1 MHDMITDGGP
11 ATGERTAGAG
21 WPRAL
26 HAGWHEGLAIVNL
39 RGDARVTP
47 FRKEIDGALGL
58 PLPVRA
64 GTTSG
69 DDTLRVV
76 WVGPDDWFVIG
87 PGGQAGALVQQLR
100 MAAAGFRGAVTD
112 VSGGYTVLCL
122 SGVSARDVL
131 AQGCPLD
138 LHPRVFPVG
147 ATAGSHFF
155 KATVWLWKVD
165 NEPTYEVLVRRSF
178 MNYVWLMVERTTLEC
193 GLAVRHVV

>member
-1 MHDMITDGGP
+1 MHD
-11 ATGERTAGAG
+11 RAG
-21 WPRAL
+21 AL
-26 HAGWHEGLAIVNL
+26 HAGWHEGLAVVNL
-39 RGDARVTP
+39 RGDARVAA
-47 FRKEIDGALGL
+47 FREAIERTVGL

-69 DDTLRVV
+69 DDMLRVV

-87 PGGQAGALVQQLR
+87 PRGQAGALVQQLR
-100 MAAAGFRGAVTD
+100 IAASPFQGAVTD
-112 VSGGYTVLCL
+112 VSGGYTVLRL

-138 LHPRVFPVG
+138 LHPCVFPVG

-155 KATVWLWKVD
+155 RATVWLWKVD
-165 NEPTYEVLVRRSF
+165 NEPTYEGLVRRSF

-193 GLAVRHVV
+193 GLVERHVA